1 MRPSATAAAFLP
13 SSVVVSSIWPVA
25 IRMTW
30 TALPI
35 TSAGRFS
42 PFGPRG
48 IPDRL
53 LLCGKHATIRGW
65 ILAVMPIDAFL
76 TTLLSE
82 DELGVVVRAHIHI
95 EHELE
100 KFLCAALENPN
111 ELGRLEY
118 SARVRLALACGLRAD
133 LKGPLNAFGALRNRF
148 SH

>member
-1 MRPSATAAAFLP
+1 
-13 SSVVVSSIWPVA
+13 
-25 IRMTW
+25 MTW

-76 TTLLSE
+76 TTLPYQNNNVRVSCSNVDAEVSYNTPCGEFQHWTQCSSFAHDSGLSACM
-82 DELGVVVRAHIHI
+82 AHIQRGDK
-95 EHELE
+95 EASPET
-100 KFLCAALENPN
+100 KATA
-111 ELGRLEY
+111 
-118 SARVRLALACGLRAD
+118 S
-133 LKGPLNAFGALRNRF
+133 KG
-148 SH
+148 